1 MPMNSNHLLLE
12 LLNRLNLAISAANLL
27 LTFSLFV
34 YIVTHNFRNSAARA
48 FAALLGFVTIVNG
61 VDVVIAQVN
70 NPEAATGWLKLQW
83 IGIAMVPA
91 AYLHFS
97 DALLRSTGNVSR
109 FRRWA
114 TVVAYAT
121 GGLFFILVWTTD
133 LIVDRAVAYAPWA
146 TQLTAGPFFWVF
158 VAYFFITSAWGFAN
172 TLWARQ
178 RALTPTSRRRMTY
191 LVASFAAPGLAVYP
205 YLLLAS
211 VPARLPPM
219 VIIILLLVGNI
230 GVGTMI
236 VVMTYSVAYL
246 GALAPDRVIKHDLVT
261 YIFQGPLLGLFV
273 LTAVLLLP
281 PLEEWLGLPRET
293 VLVFIIVGGIIF
305 YQVILEWLKPVYDLL
320 VYQRDRSEIQ
330 LWRALRDR
338 MLTASDINQVLEN
351 ILTSICDLLR
361 VEHGFVIVLDEGRF
375 SVAASSGAPSVAQ
388 GFLNAFDLTEL
399 AGLNGDIE
407 ADDLTTWPERHG
419 LRLYP
424 LRSQDGAFLL
434 GLLAVQMPTQLGEM
448 SDRERNLLDRLLK
461 QAQISLEDRHL
472 QQGVLTLLKQLQ
484 PQFDNIQRWR
494 TTVPYTAPTAV
505 LQHTPL
511 QAADFPQFV
520 KDALRDY
527 WGGPRLTQSPL
538 LHLRVVRQRLREF
551 DNNPAKA
558 LRAVLT
564 DAMEALK
571 PPEGQAH
578 SQQEWLLYNILDL
591 KFIQGYRSRDV
602 AQRLAMSESDLYR
615 KQRAAIE
622 ELARAILAM
631 EQALAEQE
639 ALASATDEH
648 ATADKNEEGTN
659 Q

>member
-1 MPMNSNHLLLE
+1 MNTNHLLLE

-34 YIVTHNFRNSAARA
+34 YIITHNFRNSAARA

-70 NPEAATGWLKLQW
+70 NPAVATGWLKLQW

-109 FRRWA
+109 FRRGA
-114 TVVAYAT
+114 TVAAYAT
-121 GGLFFILVWTTD
+121 GGLFFVLVWTTD
-133 LIVDRAVAYAPWA
+133 LIVDHAVAYAPWA
-146 TQLTAGPFFWVF
+146 TQLTAGPFFWFF

-211 VPARLPPM
+211 LPARLPPLAL
-219 VIIILLLVGNI
+219 IILLLVGNI

-261 YIFQGPLLGLFV
+261 YIFQGPLLGLFI
-273 LTAVLLLP
+273 LAAILLLP
-281 PLEEWLGLPRET
+281 PVEEWLGLPRET
-293 VLVFIIVGGIIF
+293 VLIFIIIGGIIF
-305 YQVILEWLKPVYDLL
+305 YQVILQWLKPVYDLL

-361 VEHGFVIVLDEGRF
+361 IEHGFVIVLDQGRF
-375 SVAASSGAPSVAQ
+375 SVAAASGDARIAQ
-388 GFLNAFDLTEL
+388 TFLQAFDLTEL
-399 AGLNGDIE
+399 AGLNGNVE
-407 ADDLTTWPERHG
+407 SDDLATWPERHG

-424 LRSQDGAFLL
+424 LRSQDGALLL

-448 SDRERNLLDRLLK
+448 SDRERSLLDRLLK

-472 QQGVLTLLKQLQ
+472 QQGVLTLLKQLK

-494 TTVPYTAPTAV
+494 TTIPYAASPT
-505 LQHTPL
+505 LLSNSTL
-511 QAADFPQFV
+511 QAANFPQLV

-538 LHLRVVRQRLREF
+538 LNLRVVRQRLGEF

-564 DAMEALK
+564 DAMNALK
-571 PPEGQAH
+571 PDEGHTH
-578 SQQEWLLYNILDL
+578 SQQEWLLYNILNL
-591 KFIQGYRSRDV
+591 KFIQGYRARDV

-631 EQALAEQE
+631 EQALAQE
-639 ALASATDEH
+639 ESAHIETESATGKHEHEDEE
-648 ATADKNEEGTN
+648 D
-659 Q
+659 